1 MFLFHYRQRCP
12 FYIYLIECTRGLN
25 GYGFFSYSKKRK
37 QDRYLNFDP
46 RPDHAASSTADSDS
60 FLRDLQASLSKT
72 TMWER
77 LLSFS
82 YDDYEL
88 HANKRLVLQM
98 QVQSL
103 VSHLH
108 VQLHFSLCTVVF
120 SSVN

>member
-1 MFLFHYRQRCP
+1 
-12 FYIYLIECTRGLN
+12 LN

-103 VSHLH
+103 VSHLQ